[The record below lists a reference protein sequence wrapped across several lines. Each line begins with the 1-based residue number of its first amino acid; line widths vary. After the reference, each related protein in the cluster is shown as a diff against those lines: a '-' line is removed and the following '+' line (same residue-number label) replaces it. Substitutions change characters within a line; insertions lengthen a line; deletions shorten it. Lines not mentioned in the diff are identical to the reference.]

1 MVNIKLHE
9 DWKNIAAKA
18 WSFRLAG
25 IAAVLSG
32 TEVIVPLFADV
43 IPRNLFAALSFLTV
57 VAAMLARVVAQPKSD
72 L

>member
-18 WSFRLAG
+18 WSFRLAA
-25 IAAVLSG
+25 IAALLSG
-32 TEVIVPLFADV
+32 AEVIVPLFADA

>member
-1 MVNIKLHE
+1 MVNIQLHE

-25 IAAVLSG
+25 IAALLSG
-32 TEVIVPLFADV
+32 AEVIVPLFADA
-43 IPRNLFAALSFLTV
+43 IPRGIFAVLSFFTV
-57 VAAMLARVVAQPKSD
+57 AGAMIARVVAQPKSE